1 MLTSIPPILNA
12 AHMGVNSR
20 SCFGVISNRA
30 FSEKIKQIAIA
41 CFKACTSLY
50 FGTFGTTELIQ
61 GTHKKI
67 VSSDN
72 YSNKTEALKSSKA
85 FLNLHGSLMLGCCS
99 LTLIDA
105 LHAFGVIAM
114 GSMATIL
121 SNAGSVLFL
130 CANVFA
136 LEENIRLWNVLK
148 DTDWSCTN
156 ITEKELAWTKQS
168 TFWGALSNIGYILAT
183 ASLLFSGVTAWT
195 LIIAILSCFAGGVK
209 MLCDLL
215 IWAKT
220 QQLF

>member
-136 LEENIRLWNVLK
+136 LEENIRLYGMTGLCPLPLFYDLRGWFAVQGVDPRGLH
-148 DTDWSCTN
+148 SCDIGPAIGLPFEGRSHN
-156 ITEKELAWTKQS
+156 ALDDVRSIAGAMAKMAARGLRLA
-168 TFWGALSNIGYILAT
+168 A
-183 ASLLFSGVTAWT
+183 
-195 LIIAILSCFAGGVK
+195 
-209 MLCDLL
+209 
-215 IWAKT
+215 
-220 QQLF
+220 